1 MKNNKAIAEFMGVN
15 VITLDDLRKNKNPY
29 YSSSDG
35 YLEDDLKYHTSWD
48 WLMPVVERIENLGF
62 EIIIAESRC
71 SIRHNTDH
79 SVKELFHSETLSS
92 KIDSTYDVVVQFIKN
107 QQRWKTIN

>member
-1 MKNNKAIAEFMGVN
+1 MYKKEI
-15 VITLDDLRKNKNPY
+15 ITRP
-29 YSSSDG
+29 DG
-35 YLEDDLKYHTSWD
+35 TKCVKCTRIN
-48 WLMPVVERIENLGF
+48 VVERIENLGF
-62 EIIIAESRC
+62 EIIIADSRC